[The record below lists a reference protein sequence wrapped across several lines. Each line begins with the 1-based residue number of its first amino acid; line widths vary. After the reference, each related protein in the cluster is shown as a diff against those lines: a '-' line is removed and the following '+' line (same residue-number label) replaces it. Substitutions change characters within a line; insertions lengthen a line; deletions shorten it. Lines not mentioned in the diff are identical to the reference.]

1 MTFSTLLI
9 WTSLIEGV
17 GLLGLAVLLLLHAL
31 GLRWRDLRNRPK
43 LALARKSLVQSLETG
58 WLGKQGFKRLSSLS
72 RPNQMALLTEMIPSL
87 IGSQKEWLT
96 DLAGKIGLI
105 VWADARCRS
114 RWWWRR
120 LEGARL
126 HSLLGSGDATVPQLL
141 ADRHPV
147 VQAQAAEWA
156 ADHPSP
162 QVIVALLT
170 LLNRASGLSRF
181 AIRDSLLRM
190 GSPVV
195 EPLRVNL
202 SNLSGMGAEATLEV
216 AIGLS
221 STEFLAAALTLCRD
235 KTANVR
241 SLAATLLGALGG
253 SESVDLLVE
262 LLRDPAPQVRAA
274 AAAAL
279 RKLGHWPAAS
289 ALAPLLRDPNW
300 GGCAGKP
307 GWSCAPSALRAVC
320 SCTGRSETN
329 GNPRPIWPD
338 RCWTSPNQCRR
349 FPSPMDGLVRYL
361 VPVLTRME
369 WASLVYFF
377 IVNSLYGVLL
387 VSACWQMCQH
397 ILRTKGENLS
407 RVLGSAVAP
416 TISMLAP
423 AHDEAATI
431 TESVTSLMAV
441 SYPNLEVIVVND
453 GSSDETM
460 SVLIEEFELV
470 PIYPIFQ
477 DLIQTKP
484 VERLYRSRSYP
495 NLVVADKQNGGKAD
509 ALNAALNLATGQLV
523 CAIDADTLIET
534 DALQRMARPFLAG
547 EQVLAA
553 GGTIR
558 LVNSSRVRRGRVV
571 NARAPREAL
580 PGIQAVEYMRAF
592 LFGRLGWNSLGGNL
606 IISGAFGLFRREAM
620 IKVGGYARDTVGEDM
635 ELILR
640 LRCQSYE
647 EKRPH
652 KVAFIPDP
660 VAWTEAP
667 ESFRM
672 LGNQRD
678 RWHRGLADVIWR
690 YRRVFFNP
698 PLRHYGNGSLPLL
711 FLRGIVGAG
720 SGGCRAI
727 DPDCRLRSGRHQPG
741 LRHVVLSGS
750 LRLRS
755 VALHPHSAAGRHFLS
770 PL

>member
-1 MTFSTLLI
+1 
-9 WTSLIEGV
+9 
-17 GLLGLAVLLLLHAL
+17 
-31 GLRWRDLRNRPK
+31 
-43 LALARKSLVQSLETG
+43 
-58 WLGKQGFKRLSSLS
+58 
-72 RPNQMALLTEMIPSL
+72 
-87 IGSQKEWLT
+87 
-96 DLAGKIGLI
+96 
-105 VWADARCRS
+105 
-114 RWWWRR
+114 
-120 LEGARL
+120 
-126 HSLLGSGDATVPQLL
+126 
-141 ADRHPV
+141 
-147 VQAQAAEWA
+147 
-156 ADHPSP
+156 
-162 QVIVALLT
+162 
-170 LLNRASGLSRF
+170 
-181 AIRDSLLRM
+181 
-190 GSPVV
+190 
-195 EPLRVNL
+195 
-202 SNLSGMGAEATLEV
+202 
-216 AIGLS
+216 
-221 STEFLAAALTLCRD
+221 
-235 KTANVR
+235 
-241 SLAATLLGALGG
+241 
-253 SESVDLLVE
+253 
-262 LLRDPAPQVRAA
+262 
-274 AAAAL
+274 
-279 RKLGHWPAAS
+279 
-289 ALAPLLRDPNW
+289 
-300 GGCAGKP
+300 
-307 GWSCAPSALRAVC
+307 
-320 SCTGRSETN
+320 
-329 GNPRPIWPD
+329 
-338 RCWTSPNQCRR
+338 
-349 FPSPMDGLVRYL
+349 MDGLVRYL

-698 PLRHYGNGSLPLL
+698 RYGIMGMVVYPYFFFAELLAPVLEAVGLLTLIAGFALGAINRDFAMLFFLAAYGYGLLLSILTLLLEDIFYHRYNGLTDRLLLLLWALLENCGYRQLTVFWRLRGLYKAVRGRKGWGAMEHQGFTLAESLPT
-711 FLRGIVGAG
+711 AAQT
-720 SGGCRAI
+720 S
-727 DPDCRLRSGRHQPG
+727 
-741 LRHVVLSGS
+741 S
-750 LRLRS
+750 L
-755 VALHPHSAAGRHFLS
+755 PTAASHR
-770 PL
+770 